1 MTRRRTLGLAL
12 GAIVGAIA
20 VACGTTACSEVYT
33 NASEKALEYEGGSF
47 DGKNYVACYG
57 PGKHEYP
64 GASNTFAYYPVGQ
77 RDFTFS
83 NSHDA
88 RADMAALSAT
98 TKDNQELLVSGTI
111 KLTLETDC
119 REFTDPTGR
128 KWPGGKLQFFH
139 ELIGK
144 KYGAFN
150 SEGDQPQ
157 NDGWSDMLQN
167 YVGAAT
173 DRSVDNEALNYEQLD
188 LYSDKD
194 AKRSWEADVK
204 AELPRVLKELT
215 QGVDVFKINAV
226 LLQKPTVRGEIADAL
241 SAKQAA
247 TLRAQAAQ
255 VDQQAAK
262 NFPGGF
268 PAYQAY
274 QQQQAV
280 NEAIK
285 AGKVKVQVVQAPSGS
300 GIIVQPGG

>member
-1 MTRRRTLGLAL
+1 MNGLKKIGLAL
-12 GAIVGAIA
+12 GAITLALTA
-20 VACGTTACSEVYT
+20 TACSEVYT
-33 NASEKALEYEGGSF
+33 NASEKALEYEGGAF
-47 DGKNYVACYG
+47 DGKGYVACYD
-57 PGKHEYP
+57 PGTHEYP
-64 GASNTFAYYPVGQ
+64 GVNNTFAYYPVGQ

-83 NSHDA
+83 NAKDA

-119 REFTDPTGR
+119 REFKDPTG
-128 KWPGGKLQFFH
+128 KVWPGGKLQMFH

-144 KYGAFN
+144 KYNAFN
-150 SEGDQPQ
+150 SEGDLPQ
-157 NDGWSDMLQN
+157 GDGWSDMLQN
-167 YVGAAT
+167 YVGAAA
-173 DRSVDNEALNYEQLD
+173 DRAVDNEALNYDQLK
-188 LYSDKD
+188 LYSDSES
-194 AKRSWEADVK
+194 KRNWERDVK
-204 AELPRVLKELT
+204 EELPRVLKELT
-215 QGVDVFKINAV
+215 QGVDMFKINAV
-226 LLQKPTVRGEIADAL
+226 LIQKPTVRGEIADAL

-247 TLRAQAAQ
+247 TLRAQAAV

-300 GIIVQPGG
+300 GVIVQPGG